1 MEEINI
7 SKNIKEEINE
17 YDNINSS
24 PLRPGRSY
32 DNTIN
37 RNMGNSKFTAYNI
50 SNENNNRILNLE
62 KYNNIRPVNQTQ
74 KSVGYRCGYHCGS
87 YLCPYMHH
95 CQLNHIHFHHIHI
108 PHTHICPRMNNIT
121 TRNIT
126 RVDDNQIEN
135 TKDEDLIN
143 EVAELR
149 NECQK
154 FKEELERTK
163 NENEVGNKYIKLLEN
178 KISSK
183 ERREYDRIENN
194 INSNKFDDEDEKEER
209 NTRKNYNKY
218 HDMLDKSFGVLNSV
232 SNKCEDRKGQVKGDV
247 NYYYNRDPDYDE
259 LIEAQKKWLDNL
271 PEKYFASKRIDNLNY
286 NNNST
291 FSNTNQTGTRERFND
306 DNFDV
311 NNDNYNDIYFN
322 NMSNFNKGNNSY
334 YNKDKPNNQ
343 FNFDRNSNKY
353 NPNNI
358 IDNNIQ
364 KLDDQKL
371 PLSKID
377 QNYIQN
383 YNKEKNIIKDENVP
397 KGYFNLNNDK
407 NNNNMIIVEI
417 NITKIIA
424 VVKMHLILETK
435 RKMIEII
442 MLMIYLKIIQVE
454 LTIIII

>member
-37 RNMGNSKFTAYNI
+37 RNMGNSKFNAYNI
-50 SNENNNRILNLE
+50 STENNNRILNLE

-121 TRNIT
+121 TTNIT

-194 INSNKFDDEDEKEER
+194 INMMKMRKKKETQER
-209 NTRKNYNKY
+209 
-218 HDMLDKSFGVLNSV
+218 
-232 SNKCEDRKGQVKGDV
+232 
-247 NYYYNRDPDYDE
+247 
-259 LIEAQKKWLDNL
+259 
-271 PEKYFASKRIDNLNY
+271 
-286 NNNST
+286 
-291 FSNTNQTGTRERFND
+291 
-306 DNFDV
+306 
-311 NNDNYNDIYFN
+311 
-322 NMSNFNKGNNSY
+322 
-334 YNKDKPNNQ
+334 
-343 FNFDRNSNKY
+343 
-353 NPNNI
+353 I
-358 IDNNIQ
+358 I
-364 KLDDQKL
+364 
-371 PLSKID
+371 
-377 QNYIQN
+377 
-383 YNKEKNIIKDENVP
+383 
-397 KGYFNLNNDK
+397 
-407 NNNNMIIVEI
+407 I
-417 NITKIIA
+417 NI
-424 VVKMHLILETK
+424 
-435 RKMIEII
+435 MIC
-442 MLMIYLKIIQVE
+442 
-454 LTIIII
+454 